1 MLKYLFFVALLA
13 FAAVVESLPN
23 GFVQNERQTIEAS
36 VISEKSALE
45 LFDQFK
51 SDKKMAFE
59 FPMDGCYARATMMA
73 RIAEDNDIKVAKIY
87 AEGILRVL
95 KASKNFPEV
104 IWGYHVAPIAGVKQ
118 ADGTIVNMVFDP
130 SLFDK
135 PVPVDAWLNR
145 MSGDGDPKAEIK
157 SVYYGSRYQLFRR
170 DVEPNK
176 RSWHRKDIKFSKE
189 RLETYSD
196 LVEKYIR
203 QREKAELQSQSSQQS
218 IQQGAQ

>member
-1 MLKYLFFVALLA
+1 MLKYIFFVALLA

-45 LFDQFK
+45 LFEQFK

-59 FPMDGCYARATMMA
+59 FPIDGCYARATMMA
-73 RIAEDNDIKVAKIY
+73 RIAEDNNVKVAKIY

-95 KASKNFPEV
+95 KASKDFPEV
-104 IWGYHVAPIAGVKQ
+104 TWGYHVAPIVGVKQ
-118 ADGTIVNMVFDP
+118 VDGAIVNMVFDP

-135 PVPVDAWLNR
+135 PVTVDAWLDR
-145 MSGDGDPKAEIK
+145 MSGDGDPKAEIN

-176 RSWHRKDIKFSKE
+176 SSWHRKDIKFSKK

-196 LVEKYIR
+196 FVEQHIHKR
-203 QREKAELQSQSSQQS
+203 SQGEQHSQSCSQHPS
-218 IQQGAQ
+218 F